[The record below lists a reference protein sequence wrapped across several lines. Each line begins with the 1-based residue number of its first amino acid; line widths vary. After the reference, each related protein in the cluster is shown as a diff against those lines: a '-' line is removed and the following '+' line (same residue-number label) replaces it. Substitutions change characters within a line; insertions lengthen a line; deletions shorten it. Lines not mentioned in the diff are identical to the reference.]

1 MGPIRYRLWNRVDAY
16 LTVVNHLAYLLR
28 AAARWRLLSAGRRE
42 SVDEAIEMLR
52 GIYEVSAVS
61 GGQKIRQWG
70 PLTRESMKLVKDLG
84 LEELIHSY

>member
-1 MGPIRYRLWNRVDAY
+1 MLRSFVSSRVDAY

-42 SVDEAIEMLR
+42 SVDEAIEALR
-52 GIYEVSAVS
+52 GIYLFGAISN
-61 GGQKIRQWG
+61 GQTVRQWG
-70 PLTRESMKLVKDLG
+70 PLTKENMKFVKDLG